1 MKYEIFYGKGM
12 GKVKKE
18 YPDIYEAIKNLNEVV
33 YTGKSLDYKTQKLV
47 AIGIA
52 ASSCDET
59 ATEKQMHSS
68 MKELNVTPEEIAD
81 VLRVVLLLSGQPAF
95 TKGMRI
101 LDELTKK

>member
-1 MKYEIFYGKGM
+1 MKYEVFYGKGM

-18 YPDIYEAIKNLNEVV
+18 YPDIYEVIKNLNEVV
-33 YTGKSLDYKTQKLV
+33 YTGKALDYKTQKLV
-47 AIGIA
+47 AIGIT
-52 ASSCDET
+52 ASRCDET
-59 ATEKQMHSS
+59 ATEKQIRSA
-68 MKELNVTPEEIAD
+68 MKELKVTPEEIAD